1 MLGTFKVE
9 EHKMITIINERS
21 GYKTRF
27 KNYQS
32 LYSHLDSR
40 QRAKRFNTNRPHQP
54 IDDWFFDFH
63 SYHRVIAFYEFVST
77 QKRNSGGKIP
87 KLDVLEMSY
96 ESSKNPVIIPITP
109 ALDIES
115 LLEDWCR
122 KFCEFYGYQLIEV
135 QDDNGILHVK
145 RPQRHS
151 SNFEKALRAMG

>member
-1 MLGTFKVE
+1 
-9 EHKMITIINERS
+9 MITIINERN

-32 LYSHLDSR
+32 LYSHLYSR

-63 SYHRVIAFYEFVST
+63 SYRRVMAFYEFVSA
-77 QKRNSGGKIP
+77 QKRESGGKIP

-96 ESSKNPVIIPITP
+96 EGSKSPVIISLTP

-122 KFCEFYGYQLIEV
+122 RFCEFYGYQLIEV
-135 QDDNGILHVK
+135 QDDDGILHVK
-145 RPQRHS
+145 RPQHHPF
-151 SNFEKALRAMG
+151 NFKKVLRAIG